1 MGGDDA
7 VSRRLHIVSVINELY
22 FGGDENR
29 LLTFARSIDRDRFD
43 HSVVT
48 LKRADNVLDP
58 HYGTMRQQY
67 ADAGVCVEDLG
78 EGHANDGLPPKSPL
92 RLVRAAVLFARTLMK
107 LCRLVR
113 RRHVDVIDAHLGP
126 GNLVGVTAGVLTGTP
141 RAVTTY
147 HVEQWEP
154 HWLWRL
160 VHRWTLRA
168 SNAIITDSAP
178 VADAIRRFVE
188 RDDAPIFV
196 IPNGV
201 LAPRSDRTIAA
212 MRAALDL
219 PADPAVR
226 IVGQISTLL
235 PTKGHMVLLDAARIV
250 LDSEPNTAFLVV
262 GFVREDPG
270 YRNRLSERARELR
283 IADRVRIVSYPGPI
297 ADIWK
302 VVDVQAHPTL
312 LDSLPNAIIEGMSLG
327 IPAVVTS
334 VGGIPT
340 IVDDGRT
347 GIVVAPGD
355 APALA
360 AGLLRILRD
369 PEYARML
376 GDAAHRRF
384 VEGYTPEIMAR
395 RLESAFAGLAR

>member
-1 MGGDDA
+1 MA
-7 VSRRLHIVSVINELY
+7 S
-22 FGGDENR
+22 
-29 LLTFARSIDRDRFD
+29 
-43 HSVVT
+43 
-48 LKRADNVLDP
+48 
-58 HYGTMRQQY
+58 
-67 ADAGVCVEDLG
+67 
-78 EGHANDGLPPKSPL
+78 
-92 RLVRAAVLFARTLMK
+92 
-107 LCRLVR
+107 
-113 RRHVDVIDAHLGP
+113 
-126 GNLVGVTAGVLTGTP
+126 TGTP

-201 LAPRSDRTIAA
+201 LAPRSDRTVAA

-327 IPAVVTS
+327 VPAVVTS

-340 IVDDGRT
+340 IVEDGRT

-369 PEYARML
+369 REYARAL
-376 GDAAHRRF
+376 ADAARSRF
-384 VEGYTPEIMAR
+384 LEGYTSEVMAR
-395 RLESAFAGLAR
+395 RLESALAGLAQ